1 MQPETSLVKALTTM
15 ESAFSNVQL
24 VSKPFP
30 HFAIPDVFDPETAK
44 AILSW
49 LDNDVSWSVE
59 SRRFYVLHGCSGL
72 TERVCETPAAVIDAP
87 ETLQCMRRHLERIF
101 GITLSSTRYDLQA
114 HRMLPGHRIGI
125 HTDTPRYGSETHRLL
140 INLNAGFEDEYGGQ
154 LVLFDPQDP
163 ADSAVIVRPVHN
175 SAVAMEFS
183 DDSWHCV
190 DEIRSG
196 KRYSL
201 VYSFWNEGF
210 IADTAPTEMAGAG
223 NKSSAVTDQKLQKIM
238 VQLRELG
245 ADAIPHGPR
254 SLLDHLIGT
263 YDVLNRWRCDSD
275 VCKAG
280 LFHSVFGTPSF
291 PHALVADDYLDTI
304 RNLIGERALLLV
316 RMFSR
321 MDLSSLIGIVAGDKF
336 ADGGGPVEVSIDDQ
350 RALVCLVWANVLEQS
365 RFVPNTEE
373 MIAELKNLFRYTNH
387 LLSTRASEDICS
399 LLSISHEQRVC
410 LKS

>member
-1 MQPETSLVKALTTM
+1 MRLETSLVKSLTTM

-30 HFAIPDVFDPETAK
+30 HFAIPNLFDPETAK
-44 AILSW
+44 AVLMW
-49 LDNDVSWSVE
+49 LDNDVSWEVE
-59 SRRFYVLHGCSGL
+59 SRRFYILHGCSEL
-72 TERVCETPAAVIDAP
+72 AERVGETPAAVIGAP
-87 ETLQCMRRHLERIF
+87 ETLQCMRRHMERVF
-101 GITLSSTRYDLQA
+101 GVTLSSTHYELDA

-140 INLNAGFEDEYGGQ
+140 INLNAGFEDEYGGH

-201 VYSFWNEGF
+201 VYSFWIEGHTAQTET
-210 IADTAPTEMAGAG
+210 ADARD
-223 NKSSAVTDQKLQKIM
+223 KSDAVTDQKLQKII
-238 VQLRELG
+238 VLLRELG
-245 ADAIPHGPR
+245 ADAIPHSSR

-263 YDVLNRWRCDSD
+263 YDILNQWHCDSD

-304 RNLIGERALLLV
+304 RDLIGERALLLV

-321 MDLSSLIGIVAGDKF
+321 MDLSSLVGIVAGDKF
-336 ADGGGPVEVSIDDQ
+336 ADSGVTPVGVPIDDQ

-365 RFVPNTEE
+365 HFVPNSEE
-373 MIAELKNLFRYTNH
+373 MIAELKHLFRDTNH
-387 LLSTRASEDICS
+387 LLSTQAREDICS
-399 LLSISHEQRVC
+399 LLSISPEQ
-410 LKS
+410 LH

>member
-1 MQPETSLVKALTTM
+1 MGLETSLVKALTTM

-30 HFAIPDVFDPETAK
+30 HFAIPDVFDPETAT
-44 AILSW
+44 AVLTW
-49 LDNDVSWSVE
+49 LDKDVSWAVE
-59 SRRFYVLHGCSGL
+59 SRRFYVLHGCSKL
-72 TERVCETPAAVIDAP
+72 TERVGETPAAVIGAP
-87 ETLQCMRRHLERIF
+87 ETLQCMRQHLERIF
-101 GITLSSTRYDLQA
+101 GITLSRTHYNLQA

-140 INLNAGFEDEYGGQ
+140 INLNAGFEDEYGGH
-154 LVLFDPQDP
+154 LVLFDPNDP
-163 ADSAVIVRPVHN
+163 ADSAVMVRPVHN

-196 KRYSL
+196 KRYSI
-201 VYSFWNEGF
+201 VYSFWIEGWSD
-210 IADTAPTEMAGAG
+210 IAQTETADAMDKPA
-223 NKSSAVTDQKLQKIM
+223 AVTDQKLQKII
-238 VQLRELG
+238 VLLRELG
-245 ADAIPHGPR
+245 ADAIPHSSR

-263 YDVLNRWRCDSD
+263 YDVLNRWQCDSD

-291 PHALVADDYLDTI
+291 PHALVEDDYLDTI

-321 MDLSSLIGIVAGDKF
+321 MDLSSLAGIVAGDKF
-336 ADGGGPVEVSIDDQ
+336 ADSGGPVRVRENDQ

-365 RFVPNTEE
+365 RFVPNSEE
-373 MIAELKNLFRYTNH
+373 TIAELKHLFRNTNH
-387 LLSTRASEDICS
+387 LLSTQASEDICS
-399 LLSISHEQRVC
+399 LLSISPEQ
-410 LKS
+410 LH

>member
-1 MQPETSLVKALTTM
+1 MRLETSLVKALTTM
-15 ESAFSNVQL
+15 ESALSNVQL

-30 HFAIPDVFDPETAK
+30 HFAIPDLFDPETAK
-44 AILSW
+44 AVLIW
-49 LDNDVSWSVE
+49 LDNDVSWDVE
-59 SRRFYVLHGCSGL
+59 SRNFYLFHGCSGL
-72 TERVCETPAAVIDAP
+72 TERVGETPAAVIGAP
-87 ETLQCMRRHLERIF
+87 ETLECMRRHLERIF
-101 GITLSSTRYDLQA
+101 GITLSSTHYDLLA

-125 HTDTPRYGSETHRLL
+125 HTDTPRAGTETHRLL
-140 INLNAGFEDEYGGQ
+140 INLNAGFEDEYGGH
-154 LVLFDPQDP
+154 LVLLDVHDP

-175 SAVAMEFS
+175 SAVGMEFS
-183 DDSWHCV
+183 DHSWHCV

-201 VYSFWNEGF
+201 VYSFWIEGSES
-210 IADTAPTEMAGAG
+210 DTAETADARD
-223 NKSSAVTDQKLQKIM
+223 KSGAVTDQKLQEMI
-238 VQLRELG
+238 VLLCELG
-245 ADAIPHGPR
+245 ADAIPHSSG

-263 YDVLNRWRCDSD
+263 YDVLNQWHCDSD

-321 MDLSSLIGIVAGDKF
+321 MDLSSLVGIVAGDKF
-336 ADGGGPVEVSIDDQ
+336 ADSGGPVGVSINDQ

-365 RFVPNTEE
+365 HFVPNSEE
-373 MIAELKNLFRYTNH
+373 IIAEPKHLFRDTNH
-387 LLSTRASEDICS
+387 LLSTQASEDICS
-399 LLSISHEQRVC
+399 LLSISPEQ
-410 LKS
+410 LH

>member
-1 MQPETSLVKALTTM
+1 MQIETSLVKALTTM
-15 ESAFSNVQL
+15 ESALSNVQL

-44 AILSW
+44 AILTW
-49 LDNDVSWSVE
+49 LDNDVSWAVE
-59 SRRFYVLHGCSGL
+59 SRRFYVLHGCSEL
-72 TERVCETPAAVIDAP
+72 TESVGETPAAVIGAP

-125 HTDTPRYGSETHRLL
+125 HTDTPRYGSETHRFL
-140 INLNAGFEDEYGGQ
+140 INLNAGFEDEYGGH
-154 LVLFDPQDP
+154 LVLFDPDDP
-163 ADSAVIVRPVHN
+163 ADSAVMVRPVHN

-210 IADTAPTEMAGAG
+210 KPETAQTETAGAG
-223 NKSSAVTDQKLQKIM
+223 DKSSAVTDQKLRKII
-238 VQLRELG
+238 VLLRELG
-245 ADAIPHGPR
+245 ADAIPHSSR

-263 YDVLNRWRCDSD
+263 YEILNQWHCDSD

-280 LFHSVFGTPSF
+280 LFHSVFGTRSSPQ
-291 PHALVADDYLDTI
+291 ALVADDYHDTI

-321 MDLSSLIGIVAGDKF
+321 MDLSSPAGIVAGNKF
-336 ADGGGPVEVSIDDQ
+336 ADSDGPVRVTINDQ

-365 RFVPNTEE
+365 HFVSNSEE
-373 MIAELKNLFRYTNH
+373 MIAELKHLFRDTNH
-387 LLSTRASEDICS
+387 LLSTQAREDICS
-399 LLSISHEQRVC
+399 LLSMSPEQLR
-410 LKS
+410 

>member
-1 MQPETSLVKALTTM
+1 MRMETSFVKALTTM

-30 HFAIPDVFDPETAK
+30 HFAIPDLFDPETAK
-44 AILSW
+44 AVLTW
-49 LDNDVSWSVE
+49 LDNDVSWAVE
-59 SRRFYVLHGCSGL
+59 SRRFYVLHGCTQL
-72 TERVCETPAAVIDAP
+72 TERVGETPAAVIGAP
-87 ETLQCMRRHLERIF
+87 ETLRCMHQHLQRIF
-101 GITLSSTRYDLQA
+101 GITLSRTRYDLLA

-140 INLNAGFEDEYGGQ
+140 INLNTGFEDEYGGH
-154 LVLFDPQDP
+154 LVLFDPNDP

-201 VYSFWNEGF
+201 VYSFWIEGSESKTAQTET
-210 IADTAPTEMAGAG
+210 ADAKD
-223 NKSSAVTDQKLQKIM
+223 KSGAVTDQKLQKII
-238 VQLRELG
+238 VLLRELG
-245 ADAIPHGPR
+245 ADAIPHSSR

-263 YDVLNRWRCDSD
+263 YDVLNQWHCDSD

-321 MDLSSLIGIVAGDKF
+321 MDLSSLVGIVAGDKF
-336 ADGGGPVEVSIDDQ
+336 ADSGGPVEVRIDDQ
-350 RALVCLVWANVLEQS
+350 RALVCLVWANILEQS
-365 RFVPNTEE
+365 HFVPNSEE
-373 MIAELKNLFRYTNH
+373 MIAELKHLFRDTNH
-387 LLSTRASEDICS
+387 LLPTQASEDICS
-399 LLSISHEQRVC
+399 LLSISPEQ
-410 LKS
+410 L